1 MTNKMLPLVRQ
12 FSPLA
17 LAVFL
22 AAWSQDAHAAGF
34 VKNADVGGYRVIV
47 EGGGVEARKEIQYD
61 SDGNVIYDSR
71 GLNLQQFNKGTIDNS
86 LLGGG
91 LELNLDPTDG
101 DTTLLPQDL
110 PEDTNAENTEKAET
124 TADETGTASVEKA
137 DLAEKQKKRP
147 RSPWAASPAAIARAK
162 KILAQRQAEEARQ
175 RAEEKKREAKSERNQ
190 KDSDESDDNSVF
202 VDPRS
207 SLVDQP
213 MTKDG
218 RKMPFFLTGKGVEK
232 GEADPSAGLKDFMR
246 LNENYGAN
254 YETGTYDLEMAE
266 GHSNIISMKEWHSK
280 FSTLGGK
287 RTDRYS
293 EENEVFSGRYETQ
306 SLERRLLDNTL
317 MWDRTR
323 ESQISVNES
332 LARKLVERYTTGTQS
347 GKFDMRLPA
356 PGERTGLSMQDINR
370 YQFRRSHSTEKG
382 LPVVQPAGGLKNIQR

>member
-12 FSPLA
+12 LSPLA

-101 DTTLLPQDL
+101 DSALLPQDL
-110 PEDTNAENTEKAET
+110 PEDTNAENTEKAEAT
-124 TADETGTASVEKA
+124 TGKTEAVSSEKSE
-137 DLAEKQKKRP
+137 LAEKPEKPP

-162 KILAQRQAEEARQ
+162 KILAQRQAEEARR
-175 RAEEKKREAKSERNQ
+175 RAEEKKRDAHNKRNR
-190 KDSDESDDNSVF
+190 KDTDESDDNSVF
-202 VDPRS
+202 VDPRN

-317 MWDRTR
+317 MWERTR